1 MKKLWIAVLALFWIG
16 CSYVDYGLT
25 LGYFTQHWPQES
37 QTGFAV
43 GMAVFGPAGLVPALM
58 VAPHHWR
65 TKPLTTEERW
75 QAFHEQW
82 PSLSRDY
89 FERNSN

>member
-1 MKKLWIAVLALFWIG
+1 MKKLWIVLLWIG
-16 CSYVDYGLT
+16 CSYADYGLT
-25 LGYFTQHWPQES
+25 LGYFTKHYPQDS
-37 QTGFAV
+37 HIGFAV
-43 GMAVFGPAGLVPALM
+43 GMATGGPLSLPAALSDT
-58 VAPHHWR
+58 PLHWR

-89 FERNSN
+89 FEREYN